1 MAKLM
6 KMVDNIRNILIKEVA
21 STLVGIIRVLEN
33 ITEKKYGLAKVTRV
47 KELMGMATTI
57 LKEVQ
62 EPASLL
68 HMALK
73 EVVEEGLE
81 VGELS
86 STLRAMV
93 EEWPTR
99 SKEETRRKVVM
110 LQAGP
115 GKALV
120 QGLKD
125 L

>member
-1 MAKLM
+1 M
-6 KMVDNIRNILIKEVA
+6 
-21 STLVGIIRVLEN
+21 
-33 ITEKKYGLAKVTRV
+33 
-47 KELMGMATTI
+47 MGMATTI